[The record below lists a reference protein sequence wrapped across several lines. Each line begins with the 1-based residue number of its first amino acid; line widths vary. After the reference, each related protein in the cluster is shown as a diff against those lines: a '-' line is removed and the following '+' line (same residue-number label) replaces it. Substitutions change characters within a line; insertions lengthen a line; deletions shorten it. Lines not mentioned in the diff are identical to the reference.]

1 MCEDPIRSFIQHT
14 NICGFCSVLGTVL
27 GMVDVSMNKTIYGN
41 LTLVV
46 SSWQLRSGFAT
57 RYILELEVCL
67 KKKKTTFRGQN
78 FCSSDFSRKNHGL

>member
-46 SSWQLRSGFAT
+46 FTAQ
-57 RYILELEVCL
+57 
-67 KKKKTTFRGQN
+67 
-78 FCSSDFSRKNHGL
+78 